1 MKFFAIL
8 SILALTLVKEAQCTQ
23 LETCNCDEIKQ
34 LVVTT
39 VQDAVSGMEKKS
51 AIFILNKAHSAVLV
65 FSRVQLIIILLLRI

>member
-8 SILALTLVKEAQCTQ
+8 SILALTLVKEACTQ

-34 LVVTT
+34 LVITT

-65 FSRVQLIIILLLRI
+65 FSRVQLVLLLRI